1 MQIAAGCKGGGGE
14 RGRASSG
21 RIRGEALGRIQQ
33 ELLKRAQQVCLYI
46 AVNLCDVSI

>member
-1 MQIAAGCKGGGGE
+1 MQIAADCKGGGGE

-33 ELLKRAQQVCLYI
+33 ELLKRAP
-46 AVNLCDVSI
+46 AGVSVYSS